1 MVVVFFLR
9 VSPSFDHD
17 ADVKEN
23 VLENAGEAFS
33 DVIVRSD
40 TQSSS
45 LLALQQKLYLE
56 SSQMV
61 VRLLLLLPGSKTT
74 RGFRDGS
81 GRKRDGFRA

>member
-1 MVVVFFLR
+1 MR

-23 VLENAGEAFS
+23 VLENAGEAFR

-45 LLALQQKLYLE
+45 TF
-56 SSQMV
+56 SSAVEAASGIISEV

-81 GRKRDGFRA
+81 GRKRDGFRV

>member
-1 MVVVFFLR
+1 MVGAFFLR

-23 VLENAGEAFS
+23 VLENAGEAFR

-45 LLALQQKLYLE
+45 TF
-56 SSQMV
+56 SS
-61 VRLLLLLPGSKTT
+61 PAEAASGIISDGCKASTT
-74 RGFRDGS
+74 TSRIKNHQRFQRWGWKKERWV
-81 GRKRDGFRA
+81 